1 MEIEAK
7 YTTSDPSQFAR
18 LLKVDALGD
27 YSLKPIEEQ
36 YITDHYIDTPNRA
49 IWQGGYA
56 CRMREKNVD
65 KSQFIKGEWLVTV
78 KGRGGVEGAIHQREE
93 YEMKVQPGTPTQQ
106 WPDGPTHDLIL
117 SLTHS
122 LSLIELCVIRQH
134 RTLRV
139 VCQSKRIVGEL
150 SLDVVEIE
158 ADNQREI
165 AYELEIELEQDGTL
179 EDLLVLG
186 DILQTYHLC
195 PESRSKFERAL
206 ALIK

>member
-18 LLKVDALGD
+18 LLKADTLGD

-36 YITDHYIDTPNRA
+36 HITDHYMDTLHHA
-49 IWQGGYA
+49 IWQDGYA
-56 CRMREKNVD
+56 CRMREKN
-65 KSQFIKGEWLVTV
+65 GEWFVTV

-93 YEMKVQPGTPTQQ
+93 YEMAVQPDTPPQQ
-106 WPDGPTHDLIL
+106 WPDGPARNLIL

-122 LSLIELCVIRQH
+122 LPLNELCVIRQH

-158 ADNQREI
+158 ADNQRETG
-165 AYELEIELEQDGTL
+165 YEVEIELEQGGTL

-186 DILQTYHLC
+186 DILQTYGLC